1 MLDCASTA
9 SSAHDPDESRAQ
21 AAALKRIRDLDR
33 ENTILREAAAY
44 LSEAILKLGG
54 AHPQ

>member
-1 MLDCASTA
+1 MLDCPSTA

-44 LSEAILKLGG
+44 LSEANLKLGG